1 MKYYINK
8 NTLEVYG
15 YVDDYI
21 VTNVNLTNKLLLQPN
36 GLPYPEY
43 LTETIDGWYQ
53 PDLGFLVDT
62 AKTKAKNDLED
73 FYDSKEFRTFMIMG
87 KAVLNTSWFRALIS
101 DQIEPLKDL
110 VANGTLT
117 NESAVFNYK
126 SNDGS
131 VIPLNLTDLI
141 NIRIKMVLNDINPL
155 FSKKEELISQVDILT
170 TQEDI
175 DNWLINAKTS
185 LENLKATL

>member
-1 MKYYINK
+1 MFIDSNNNIYFGDMQVGDREATIEESQNYNINNNRK
-8 NTLEVYG
+8 
-15 YVDDYI
+15 
-21 VTNVNLTNKLLLQPN
+21 Q
-36 GLPYPEY
+36 
-43 LTETIDGWYQ
+43 
-53 PDLGFLVDT
+53 
-62 AKTKAKNDLED
+62 AKNDLQD
-73 FYDSKEFRTFMIMG
+73 FYDSEEFRTFIIMG
-87 KAVLNTSWFRALIS
+87 KEVLNTSWFRALIS

-131 VIPLNLTDLI
+131 VIPLNLTALI
-141 NIRIKMVLNDINPL
+141 NIRIKMVISDINPL
-155 FSKKEELISQVDILT
+155 FAKKEELISQVDILT